1 MGYDVSYHPI
11 NENEI
16 KQWYF
21 DALKSAQGGDWS
33 VAQRLS
39 KEYGM
44 EDFYAQKYIDTL
56 KIALET
62 KDDESFSTGHG
73 YILATVQGFFRK
85 YFYTRGT
92 AFGFLAEEYGEF
104 KQYLSDISGVIPP
117 EIKAKF
123 TGEFDG
129 NYSSGAFISA
139 ANLAKF
145 WQDYN
150 AGGDIKQKTDNFYAQ
165 NLPAFLSAVKF
176 SVENGYGLFEATDVI
191 MPNPFDLNKSEC
203 YSNLFNCDPQGAF
216 IYADTAAQQLSEA
229 MKLDK
234 KKNESDKNESSGGF
248 FGAIK
253 RLFGK

>member
-11 NENEI
+11 NESEI
-16 KQWYF
+16 RQWYF
-21 DALKSAQGGDWS
+21 DALKSAREGDWS
-33 VAQRLS
+33 VAQRLT
-39 KEYGM
+39 KEYGI

-62 KDDESFSTGHG
+62 KDDESFSTSHG
-73 YILATVQGFFRK
+73 YILAAVQGFFRK

-92 AFGFLAEEYGEF
+92 AFGFLADEHGEF
-104 KQYLSDISGVIPP
+104 KRYLSDISGVIPP

-150 AGGDIKQKTDNFYAQ
+150 ADENIKQKVDEFYAQ

-176 SVENGYGLFEATDVI
+176 SVENGYGLLEATDVI
-191 MPNPFDLNKSEC
+191 IPNPIDLNDSEC
-203 YSNLFNCDPQGAF
+203 YSNLFNCDPQGAL

-234 KKNESDKNESSGGF
+234 KKNESDKNEGSGGF
-248 FGAIK
+248 FGAIRK
-253 RLFGK
+253 LFGK

>member
-1 MGYDVSYHPI
+1 M
-11 NENEI
+11 
-16 KQWYF
+16 
-21 DALKSAQGGDWS
+21 A
-33 VAQRLS
+33 
-39 KEYGM
+39 
-44 EDFYAQKYIDTL
+44 
-56 KIALET
+56 
-62 KDDESFSTGHG
+62 
-73 YILATVQGFFRK
+73 
-85 YFYTRGT
+85 
-92 AFGFLAEEYGEF
+92 FLAEEYGEF
-104 KQYLSDISGVIPP
+104 KRYLSDISGVIPP

-150 AGGDIKQKTDNFYAQ
+150 ADENIKQKTDNFYAQ

-191 MPNPFDLNKSEC
+191 MPNPLDLNKSEC

>member
-21 DALKSAQGGDWS
+21 DALKSAREGDWS
-33 VAQRLS
+33 VAKMLA
-39 KEYGM
+39 KEHGM

-62 KDDESFSTGHG
+62 KDDESFSVSHG

-92 AFGFLAEEYGEF
+92 AFSFLADEHGEF
-104 KQYLSDISGVIPP
+104 KRYLSDISDVIPP

-139 ANLAKF
+139 EIWLNFGRTTTQAARSSAKRTSF
-145 WQDYN
+145 TPK
-150 AGGDIKQKTDNFYAQ
+150 ICPHF
-165 NLPAFLSAVKF
+165 
-176 SVENGYGLFEATDVI
+176 
-191 MPNPFDLNKSEC
+191 
-203 YSNLFNCDPQGAF
+203 
-216 IYADTAAQQLSEA
+216 
-229 MKLDK
+229 
-234 KKNESDKNESSGGF
+234 
-248 FGAIK
+248 
-253 RLFGK
+253 